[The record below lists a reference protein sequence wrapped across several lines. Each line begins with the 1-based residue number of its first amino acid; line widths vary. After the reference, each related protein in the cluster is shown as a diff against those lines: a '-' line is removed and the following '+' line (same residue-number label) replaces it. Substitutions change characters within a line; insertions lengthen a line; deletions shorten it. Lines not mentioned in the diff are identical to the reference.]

1 MKTCIVEGCGKKTA
15 AAGMCSMHYKRKYRT
30 GSTDENAR
38 LRGTGTVTRFGY
50 VAIANGGVKKQE
62 HRIAAEKAIGKPLPK
77 GAEVHHI
84 NENKADNRNENLV
97 VCPSRAYHKLIHTRM
112 AALDACGNASF
123 RKCPFC
129 KTYDDTSRM
138 THSKHGRH
146 FYHSICKTE
155 YSRSNT
161 NGK

>member
-1 MKTCIVEGCGKKTA
+1 MKRCFIDGCEKESK

-30 GSTDENAR
+30 GNTETTAR

-50 VAIANGGVKKQE
+50 VAVANDGKKKQV
-62 HRIAAEKAIGKPLPK
+62 HRIHAEIALGRPLPK
-77 GAEVHHI
+77 GAEVHHV

-97 VCPSRAYHKLIHTRM
+97 ICPSKAYHKLIHARM

-129 KTYDDTSRM
+129 KKYDDTSFM

-155 YSRSNT
+155 YSRSKN
-161 NGK
+161 NVK